1 MALEHTKCQ
10 ENRGNIVAPGIY
22 GADIAELRTLSKSLA
37 ASGTSL
43 KRVEASVTS
52 LVQSAAW
59 KGRDGD
65 AFRGEWSATLLPL
78 LHRTSVSLQDQSAAL
93 LKHADEQEQA
103 STSGSTSTGPSAPA
117 PPAGSSGG
125 GSGQGSEE
133 PGWGDAFTDPNY
145 THAPSGVEWLLETLG
160 VDDGSGASGTANA
173 LKFVADKFSW
183 NLDLAD
189 VEAGVSKF
197 FDGMKIA
204 GKGLAV
210 LGGLLGVLDIASG
223 VENRDPF
230 RVADGV
236 VGGGLAVAAGVAAAT
251 GVGLP
256 VAAAI
261 GGAGLL
267 WGLASMVSG
276 DVPVTKRIWDFGA
289 GVVGGV
295 RDLAAG
301 AADAIGWVGG
311 KLGFG

>member
-1 MALEHTKCQ
+1 M
-10 ENRGNIVAPGIY
+10 
-22 GADIAELRTLSKSLA
+22 
-37 ASGTSL
+37 
-43 KRVEASVTS
+43 TS

-65 AFRGEWSATLLPL
+65 AFRGEWSSTLRPM
-78 LHRTSVSLQDQSAAL
+78 LHRTSDSLQSQSTEL
-93 LKHADEQEQA
+93 LKHADEQDHA
-103 STSGSTSTGPSAPA
+103 STSGSTSESPSVPA
-117 PPAGSSGG
+117 PPAGSTGG
-125 GSGQGSEE
+125 GQGSDG
-133 PGWGDAFTDPNY
+133 PGWGGAFTDPNY
-145 THAPSGVEWLLETLG
+145 THAPSGVEWLLEKLG
-160 VDDGSGASGTANA
+160 VDDGSGASGIANA

-189 VEAGVSKF
+189 VQAGVSKF

-223 VENRDPF
+223 VEGRDPF

-236 VGGGLAVAAGVAAAT
+236 VGGGLAVAAGIAAAT

-267 WGLASMVSG
+267 WGLASMASG
-276 DVPVTKRIWDFGA
+276 NVPVTKRIWDFGA
-289 GVVGGV
+289 GIVGGV
-295 RDLAAG
+295 KDLAGG

>member
-1 MALEHTKCQ
+1 M
-10 ENRGNIVAPGIY
+10 
-22 GADIAELRTLSKSLA
+22 SKSLS
-37 ASGTSL
+37 ASSATL

-65 AFRGEWSATLLPL
+65 TFRGEWSSTLLPL
-78 LHRTSVSLQDQSAAL
+78 LHGTSISLQDQSTAL

-103 STSGSTSTGPSAPA
+103 STSGSTSTSVSAPA
-117 PPAGSSGG
+117 PPAGSADGAGASR
-125 GSGQGSEE
+125 GSDE

-145 THAPSGVEWLLETLG
+145 IHAPSGVEWLLETLG
-160 VDDGSGASGTANA
+160 VDDGSGSSGIANA

-183 NLDLAD
+183 NVDLAD
-189 VEAGVSKF
+189 VQAGVSKF

-210 LGGLLGVLDIASG
+210 LGGLLGVLDVASG

-267 WGLASMVSG
+267 WGLASMASG
-276 DVPVTKRIWDFGA
+276 NVPVTKRIWDFGA
-289 GVVGGV
+289 GIVGGV
-295 RDLAAG
+295 KDLADG